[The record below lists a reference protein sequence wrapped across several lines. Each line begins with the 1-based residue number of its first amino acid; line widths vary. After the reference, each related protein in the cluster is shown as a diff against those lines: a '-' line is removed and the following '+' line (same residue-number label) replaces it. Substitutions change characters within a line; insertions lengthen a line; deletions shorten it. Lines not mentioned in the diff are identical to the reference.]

1 MLEMRING
9 YGGQGSVTLAH
20 LLAEAALVNGKKGQA
35 LPFFG
40 VERRGA
46 HVRASVRISPD
57 AIHAYSRCEEPD
69 MVIVMSEKLAAAAR
83 AEGIK
88 AGGTFVINAPHAVT
102 VDGYAAWHVDADAI
116 ATGAGLLSANG
127 PFINV
132 PLFGALCKVLGL
144 SESVLEKTLLG
155 KWPGSRG
162 EQNVKAAKAAYAA
175 VRKDN

>member
-69 MVIVMSEKLAAAAR
+69 VAVVMSEKLVPAAR

-88 AGGTFVINAPHAVT
+88 AGGFFVVNAPHTVA
-102 VDGYAAWHVDADAI
+102 VDGYAVWRVDADAI
-116 ATGAGLLSANG
+116 AVQAGLLSASG

-144 SESVLEKTLLG
+144 SESVLEKTILQ

-175 VRKDN
+175 VQKDN

>member
-20 LLAEAALVNGKKGQA
+20 LLAEAALVNGEKGQA

-46 HVRASVRISPD
+46 SVRASVRISPD

-69 MVIVMSEKLAAAAR
+69 FVIVMNEKLMKPAL

-88 AGGTFVINAPHAVT
+88 AGGTFVVNAPHSVRFE
-102 VDGYAAWHVDADAI
+102 GYPTWHVDADAI
-116 ATGAGLLSANG
+116 AAGNGLLSASG

-144 SESVLEKTLLG
+144 SEAVMEKTVMN

-162 EQNVKAAKAAYAA
+162 EQNVKAARAAYAT
-175 VRKDN
+175 VHKDN

>member
-1 MLEMRING
+1 MLELRING

-20 LLAEAALVNGKKGQA
+20 LLAEAALVNGEKGQA

-46 HVRASVRISPD
+46 HVRASVRMSPD
-57 AIHAYSRCEEPD
+57 TIHTYSRCEEPD
-69 MVIVMSEKLAAAAR
+69 VVVVMNEKLVQAAR

-88 AGGTFVINAPHAVT
+88 AGGFFVLNAPHAVSLE
-102 VDGYAAWHVDADAI
+102 GYPVWHVDADAI
-116 ATGAGLLSANG
+116 AVQAGLISANG

-144 SESVLEKTLLG
+144 SESVLEKTIRN
-155 KWPGSRG
+155 KWPKAA
-162 EQNVKAAKAAYAA
+162 EQNIKAAKAAYAA

>member
-1 MLEMRING
+1 MLELRING

-20 LLAEAALVNGKKGQA
+20 LLAEAALVNGEKGQA

-46 HVRASVRISPD
+46 HVRASVRMSPD
-57 AIHAYSRCEEPD
+57 SIHAYSRSEEPD
-69 MVIVMSEKLAAAAR
+69 VVVVMSEKLIKAAR

-88 AGGTFVINAPHAVT
+88 AGGFFVVNAPHTVAVDAYP
-102 VDGYAAWHVDADAI
+102 VWHVDADAI
-116 ATGAGLLSANG
+116 ATDAGLLSANG

-132 PLFGALCKVLGL
+132 PLFGALCKVLNL
-144 SESVLEKTLLG
+144 PESVLEKTLLQ
-155 KWPGSRG
+155 KWPGTPG
-162 EQNVKAAKAAYAA
+162 KQNVKAAKAAYAA